1 MIKSVKFWILYRL
14 FLLNN
19 INFYKP
25 QFLQYRQQISQCIFL
40 ERLSILILAK
50 KCVQMTFE
58 KGERLV
64 FIMEMTLRWYGSKFD
79 TVTLK
84 QIRQI
89 PGVTGVITTLYD
101 TAPGEVWSRE
111 RIRAMK
117 EEVEAAGLHVAGI
130 ESVNIHDAIKTGAA
144 DRDSYINNYIETLEN
159 LGKEDLHLVCY
170 NFMPVFDWTR
180 TELARMRPDGST
192 VLAYTQ
198 EAVDALDPEKMFES
212 IAGDMNGTVMPGW
225 EPERME
231 HVKELFEMY
240 KEVDD
245 EKLFENLKYFLEK
258 IMPVCDKYNINMAIH
273 PDDPAWSVFGLPRI
287 IINKKNILRMME
299 MVDNPHNGV
308 TFCSGSYGTNLEND
322 LPDMIR
328 SLKGR
333 IHFAHVR
340 NLKFNSPTNFEEA
353 AHLSS
358 DGTFDMYEIMKAL
371 YEIGFTGPIRPD
383 HGRMIWDEVAMPGY
397 GLYDRALGATYLNGL
412 WEAIVKGAK

>member
-1 MIKSVKFWILYRL
+1 
-14 FLLNN
+14 
-19 INFYKP
+19 
-25 QFLQYRQQISQCIFL
+25 
-40 ERLSILILAK
+40 
-50 KCVQMTFE
+50 
-58 KGERLV
+58 
-64 FIMEMTLRWYGSKFD
+64 MEMTLRWYGSKFD
-79 TVTLK
+79 TVTLE

-101 TAPGEVWSRE
+101 TAPGDVWSRE
-111 RIRAMK
+111 RIQEMK
-117 EEVEAAGLHVAGI
+117 AEVAAAGLHVAGI
-130 ESVNIHDAIKTGAA
+130 ESVNVHDAIKTGSA
-144 DRDSYINNYIETLEN
+144 DRDKYIDNYIETLEN
-159 LGKEDLHLVCY
+159 LGKEDIHLVCY

-180 TELARMRPDGST
+180 TELARKRPDGST

-198 EAVDALDPEKMFES
+198 EAVDAINPEDMFAS
-212 IAGDMNGTVMPGW
+212 ISGDMNGTVMPGW
-225 EPERME
+225 EPERMA
-231 HVKELFEMY
+231 KIKDLFAMY
-240 KEVDD
+240 KDIDD
-245 EKLFENLKYFLEK
+245 EKLFENLKYFLER
-258 IMPVCDKYNINMAIH
+258 IMPVCDKYDINMAIH
-273 PDDPAWSVFGLPRI
+273 SDDPAWSVFGLPRI

-340 NLKFNSPTNFEEA
+340 NLKFNSPTDFEEA

-371 YEIGFTGPIRPD
+371 YDIGFDGPIRPD
-383 HGRMIWDEVAMPGY
+383 HGRMIWGEVAMPGY

-412 WEAIVKGAK
+412 WEAIEKGETRHAVK

>member
-1 MIKSVKFWILYRL
+1 MYLCEQTW
-14 FLLNN
+14 
-19 INFYKP
+19 
-25 QFLQYRQQISQCIFL
+25 
-40 ERLSILILAK
+40 
-50 KCVQMTFE
+50 
-58 KGERLV
+58 
-64 FIMEMTLRWYGSKFD
+64 RWYGPNDPVSLWD
-79 TVTLK
+79 IK
-84 QIRQI
+84 QAGATGIVNALHHI
-89 PGVTGVITTLYD
+89 PN
-101 TAPGEVWSRE
+101 GEVWTVE
-111 RIRAMK
+111 EIMK
-117 EEVEAAGLHVAGI
+117 RKQMIEEVGLTWSVV
-130 ESVNIHDAIKTGAA
+130 ESVPVHEHIKTQTG
-144 DRDSYINNYIETLEN
+144 DFLKYIENYKESIRN
-159 LGKEDLHLVCY
+159 LAKCGVMVVTY

-180 TELARMRPDGST
+180 TELARVRPDGST

-212 IAGDMNGTVMPGW
+212 ISGDMNGSIMPGW
-225 EPERME
+225 EPERMA

-240 KEVDD
+240 KDVDD
-245 EKLFENLKYFLEK
+245 EKLFANLKYFLEK
-258 IMPVCDKYNINMAIH
+258 IMPVCDKYDINMAIH

-287 IINKKNILRMME
+287 IINKENILRMMK

-308 TFCSGSYGTNLEND
+308 TFCSGSYGTNLAND

-340 NLKFNSPTNFEEA
+340 NLKFITPTNFEEA

-371 YEIGFTGPIRPD
+371 YDIGFDGPIRPD

-412 WEAIVKGAK
+412 WEAIDKATKRGI

>member
-1 MIKSVKFWILYRL
+1 MLKTAKNETKAFPTR
-14 FLLNN
+14 
-19 INFYKP
+19 
-25 QFLQYRQQISQCIFL
+25 RIS
-40 ERLSILILAK
+40 
-50 KCVQMTFE
+50 
-58 KGERLV
+58 
-64 FIMEMTLRWYGSKFD
+64 IMQMTLRWYGSKYD

-89 PGVTGVITTLYD
+89 PGVTGVISTLYG
-101 TAPGEVWSRE
+101 TAPGEVWE
-111 RIRAMK
+111 MDDILALK
-117 EEVEAAGLHVAGI
+117 TEIEAAGLQLAGI
-130 ESVNIHDAIKTGAA
+130 ESVNIHDAIKIGSP
-144 DRDSYINNYIETLEN
+144 DREQYIENYITTLER
-159 LGKEDLHLVCY
+159 LGQAGIHMVCY

-192 VLAYTQ
+192 VLAYNQ
-198 EAVDALDPEKMFES
+198 AAVDAIDPAKMFDS

-225 EPERME
+225 EPERMA

-240 KEVDD
+240 KDVDD
-245 EKLFENLKYFLEK
+245 EKLFANLKYFLER
-258 IMPVCDKYNINMAIH
+258 IMPTCDKYNINMAIH

-287 IINKKNILRMME
+287 IINKQNILRMMK

-340 NLKFNSPTNFEEA
+340 NLKFNSPTDFEEA

-358 DGTFDMYEIMKAL
+358 DGTFDMYEIMLAL
-371 YEIGFTGPIRPD
+371 YDIGFDGPIRPD

-412 WEAIVKGAK
+412 WEAIEKSHK

>member
-1 MIKSVKFWILYRL
+1 MLKTAKNETKAFPTR
-14 FLLNN
+14 
-19 INFYKP
+19 
-25 QFLQYRQQISQCIFL
+25 RIS
-40 ERLSILILAK
+40 
-50 KCVQMTFE
+50 
-58 KGERLV
+58 
-64 FIMEMTLRWYGSKFD
+64 IMQMTLRWYGSKYD

-89 PGVTGVITTLYD
+89 PGVTGVISTLYG
-101 TAPGEVWSRE
+101 TAPGEVWE
-111 RIRAMK
+111 MDDILALK
-117 EEVEAAGLHVAGI
+117 TEIEAAGLQLAGI
-130 ESVNIHDAIKTGAA
+130 ESVNIHDAIKIGSP
-144 DRDSYINNYIETLEN
+144 DREQYIENYITTLER
-159 LGKEDLHLVCY
+159 LGQAGIHMVCY

-192 VLAYTQ
+192 VLAYNQ
-198 EAVDALDPEKMFES
+198 AAVDAIDPAKMFES

-225 EPERME
+225 EPERMA

-240 KEVDD
+240 KDMDD
-245 EKLFENLKYFLEK
+245 EKLFANLKYFLER
-258 IMPVCDKYNINMAIH
+258 IMPTCDKYNINMAIH

-287 IINKKNILRMME
+287 IINKQNILRMMK

-340 NLKFNSPTNFEEA
+340 NLKFNSPTDFEEA

-358 DGTFDMYEIMKAL
+358 DGTFDMYEIMLAL
-371 YEIGFTGPIRPD
+371 YDIGFDGPIRPD

-412 WEAIVKGAK
+412 WEAIEKSHKQK